1 MPYLDRDS
9 FIALLNRLGDD
20 DDSQVLSAAR
30 ELDRRLREA
39 GADWNDLLAP
49 PPGADD
55 DENDLDDA
63 DADDV
68 GAVEP
73 LPAGEAADDA
83 ARIRQLLDKYDL
95 LDDTREDLE
104 DMLEMIEEGEFSDMD
119 RRYVRALEDRLRKA
133 KSGR

>member
-30 ELDRRLREA
+30 ELDRRVRA
-39 GADWNDLLAP
+39 ADADWNDLLAP

-55 DENDLDDA
+55 DDYDDA
-63 DADDV
+63 DDA
-68 GAVEP
+68 GTVEP

-83 ARIRQLLDKYDL
+83 ARIRLLLDKYDL